1 MAPVYCFTALL
12 EVLRPCFTRPTF
24 DNLCL
29 LIRGWLL
36 ARRHTVCGAL
46 RAVGDDATK
55 HFSSYH
61 RTLSEAVW
69 EPDEVGLRL
78 ASEILT
84 QCPQAVCGVAVDDTT
99 TSHRGPHVHGNGWHR
114 DAVRSKVGRNV
125 FVKGHCWV
133 VVTLLVSVPHCR
145 RKYAL
150 PVLARL
156 YLNQKSAT
164 KAGVEHHTKPELA
177 QDMVQL
183 LSEHFPEQR
192 FHLYGDTNYG
202 GESLLTS
209 LPANFELTS
218 RLMPQ
223 TVLHEPLRERSLGR
237 GRPRKYGPR
246 LASLEELAQC
256 PARRRAATLYGQ
268 RVWVAPVARQ
278 ACLHRVPER
287 VVQVVVVKPRRPGSS
302 PQYFYTTDLTLRPEQ
317 VLEGYADRWPIETCF
332 EECKQELGLEE
343 PRSRSRG
350 AVERTTPLA
359 LWCYSLTVLWFAR
372 EGYRQWRL
380 KPPPWYPQK
389 TSPSFA
395 DMLSLLRRQVVR
407 EYPNPRVESGG
418 SDNPGPAWWLPED
431 LAA

>member
-1 MAPVYCFTALL
+1 VAPGYCFTALL

-24 DNLCL
+24 DNFSL
-29 LIRGWLL
+29 LVRGWLL
-36 ARRHTVCGAL
+36 ARRQTVCGAL

-69 EPDEVGLRL
+69 EPDEVGLKL
-78 ASEILT
+78 AREILT
-84 QCPQAVCGVAVDDTT
+84 RCPQTVCGVAVDDTT
-99 TSHRGPHVHGNGWHR
+99 TSHRGPHVYGNGYHR
-114 DAVRSKVGRNV
+114 DAVRSTVGRNAW
-125 FVKGHCWV
+125 VKGHCWV
-133 VVTLLVSVPHCR
+133 VVSLLVSVPHCR
-145 RKYAL
+145 RKFAL

-156 YLNQKSAT
+156 YLNEKTAA
-164 KAGVEHHTKPELA
+164 KLHRAHRKKPELA
-177 QDMVQL
+177 VELVQL
-183 LSEHFPEQR
+183 LSEHFPDQR
-192 FHLYGDTNYG
+192 FHLLGDTNYG
-202 GESLLTS
+202 GESVLAH

-223 TVLHEPLRERSLGR
+223 TGLHEPLRERSVGR

-246 LASLEELAQC
+246 LPRLEQLARC
-256 PARRRAATLYGQ
+256 PARRRAASLYGR

-278 ACLHRVPER
+278 VCLHRVPER
-287 VVQVVVVKPRRPGSS
+287 VVQVVVVKPRRRGGK
-302 PQYFYTTDLTLRPEQ
+302 PQYFYSTVLTLRPEQ

-343 PRSRSRG
+343 PRSRTRG

-359 LWCYSLTVLWFAR
+359 LWCYSLTVLWFLAGGH
-372 EGYRQWRL
+372 EQWQL
-380 KPPPWYPQK
+380 NPPRWYPQK

-395 DMLSLLRRQVVR
+395 DMLSLLRRQLVR
-407 EYPNPRVESGG
+407 EYLNPRVESGG
-418 SDNPGPAWWLPED
+418 SDIPGSAWWLPED